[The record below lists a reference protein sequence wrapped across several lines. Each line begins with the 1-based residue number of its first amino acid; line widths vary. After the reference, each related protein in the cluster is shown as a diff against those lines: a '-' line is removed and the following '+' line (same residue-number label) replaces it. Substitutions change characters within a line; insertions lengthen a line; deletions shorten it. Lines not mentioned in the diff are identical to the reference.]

1 MRLLF
6 TKFFDRDY
14 KTLPSIVQR
23 QCDKQLIALL
33 EDPHHPSLRTS
44 KIRGFE
50 DIWEGRINKDYRLT
64 FQISKDVYLLRR
76 VGRHDEV
83 LKKPY

>member
-1 MRLLF
+1 L
-6 TKFFDRDY
+6 K
-14 KTLPSIVQR
+14 
-23 QCDKQLIALL
+23 
-33 EDPHHPSLRTS
+33 DPHHPSLRTS